1 MQLSIVITEKQ
12 VWGYFSLASKSKSG
26 GKKEVFSNIKNNK
39 HTSKPH
45 ASSAVGTTLLT
56 VIAEKNT
63 GGKKNATWKFG
74 KVLSKTPAE
83 SSWETRTASESFF
96 SVTCL
101 SKQHLHLFIIIHTGK
116 KPAHGSLTHT
126 STAWRCA
133 IPRGLL
139 SNFAPVPSLGRKQ
152 LWGRCL
158 ARQHKEVLP
167 GNRTKQSDF

>member
-1 MQLSIVITEKQ
+1 M
-12 VWGYFSLASKSKSG
+12 
-26 GKKEVFSNIKNNK
+26 
-39 HTSKPH
+39 
-45 ASSAVGTTLLT
+45 
-56 VIAEKNT
+56 
-63 GGKKNATWKFG
+63 
-74 KVLSKTPAE
+74 SKTPAE

-101 SKQHLHLFIIIHTGK
+101 GKQHLHLFIIIHTGK
-116 KPAHGSLTHT
+116 KSAHGSLTHT

-139 SNFAPVPSLGRKQ
+139 STFAPVPSLGRKQ

-167 GNRTKQSDF
+167 GNRTKQSDFYPNLKTIQLQLFGRMHNRHISPLFPPQLLRAASTHMYIQELTWKLEGKGTFAEKALGKS